1 MDNSSFY
8 ISAITIHD
16 LFGNERFHWELFPD
30 VNILGGEN
38 GSGKSTVLK
47 ACHALLKDGFI
58 TDEKLARLI
67 GSIEIVFDNGWRLDW
82 SKQKVDSMEFQREK
96 GFEYYLNNASMDNDG
111 YFSLQKVQ
119 ASIGEGV
126 TYPVKDLIRQLK
138 VSLINSFEQRLFSQ
152 EKMQVIEGNDRT
164 YLDYLIHEQI
174 FKRNATFTGILER
187 IVGALS
193 EGGRMDNLMKEKN
206 IRSFFAFYRVLE
218 SFLEHYEVAT
228 DNQIRLKKKGCDR
241 ELSYEDLSMGEKQLI
256 LVLLMVNN
264 TVEEPCIFF
273 MDEPD
278 LGMHVVWKEI
288 LIRKLRDLNPNMQ
301 IVLSTH
307 APSMIEGWQN
317 RVKEM
322 DQLIQ

>member
-16 LFGNERFHWELFPD
+16 LFGNEQFHWELFPD

-58 TDEKLARLI
+58 TDEKLARLM

-126 TYPVKDLIRQLK
+126 TYPVKDLIRQ
-138 VSLINSFEQRLFSQ
+138 
-152 EKMQVIEGNDRT
+152 
-164 YLDYLIHEQI
+164 H
-174 FKRNATFTGILER
+174 ATFTGILER
-187 IVGALS
+187 IVSALS
-193 EGGRMDNLMKEKN
+193 EGGGIDNLLKEKD

-218 SFLEHYEVAT
+218 SFLENYEVAT

-256 LVLLMVNN
+256 LLLLMVNN
-264 TVEEPCIFF
+264 TIEEPCIFF

-307 APSMIEGWQN
+307 APSMIEGWQD
-317 RVKEM
+317 RVREM
-322 DQLIQ
+322 NQLIQ